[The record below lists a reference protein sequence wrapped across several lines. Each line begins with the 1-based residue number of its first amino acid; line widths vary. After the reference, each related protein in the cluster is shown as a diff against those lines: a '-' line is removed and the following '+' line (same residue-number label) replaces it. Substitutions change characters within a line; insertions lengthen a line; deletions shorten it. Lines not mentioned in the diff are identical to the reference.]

1 MKNLTEKRESR
12 NGKHETK
19 KTVPGLAL
27 ILGLVLAVL
36 CIGANGAHA
45 ATPVKIDVLYMNHG
59 PLKDTL
65 NKMKGIFSGY
75 GDSLT
80 VSWHDFET
88 PEGEQFMA
96 KMGIKQHV
104 PLIIWIN
111 DSPVVTLGANKV
123 QFAGFPSGSGPASF
137 QGKWTLNDLKAA
149 LDQATGKK

>member
-1 MKNLTEKRESR
+1 MGVT
-12 NGKHETK
+12 G
-19 KTVPGLAL
+19 V
-27 ILGLVLAVL
+27 
-36 CIGANGAHA
+36 HA

-65 NKMKGIFSGY
+65 NKMKGIFSSY
-75 GDSLT
+75 GDSLI

-149 LDQATGKK
+149 LDQATAKK